1 MHRKLNS
8 TYNQE
13 KKKAALEIQLEKLKE
28 LYQWRH
34 KTKRQY
40 LTEHAAIQRE
50 IQQATPMEPK
60 VDVLEKLADF
70 LKNIVLAWDQA
81 SQEQRNRMVS
91 CLFEIVWI
99 QDKKVMAVTPRPEF
113 KPFFDL
119 QYAGMSHYMLQMR
132 PRGDSNP
139 RSPP

>member
-13 KKKAALEIQLEKLKE
+13 KKKAALETQFEKLKE
-28 LYQWRH
+28 LYQRRH
-34 KTKRQY
+34 KTKRHY
-40 LTEHAAIQRE
+40 LTEHTAIQRE

-60 VDVLEKLADF
+60 VGVFEKLAGF
-70 LKNIVLAWDQA
+70 LKDIILAWDQA
-81 SQEQRNRMVS
+81 SQEQRNRLAS
-91 CLFEIVWI
+91 CLLESVWI
-99 QDKKVMAVTPRPEF
+99 KDKKVVVTPRLEF
-113 KPFFDL
+113 KFFFDL
-119 QYAGMSHYMLQMR
+119 SYEGLSYYVLYWR